1 MADYISREAAVK
13 IATKYG
19 LANGSV
25 LGRHTW
31 LADCIAIEI
40 EGLPAAAAQ
49 KWIWRFRELDVK
61 HDSLVL
67 SILFALLLCYLA
79 SRFDRL
85 SWVRAVTHTVPPGWL
100 RAWLLG
106 NVQVKPR
113 VTLRPFRTFL
123 EVAQPESEFILRLND
138 RGEINLIGADGGAWK
153 LEAVRNIAAYF
164 EEKLGDMVEAGRVVV
179 LR

>member
-1 MADYISREAAVK
+1 M
-13 IATKYG
+13 
-19 LANGSV
+19 
-25 LGRHTW
+25 
-31 LADCIAIEI
+31 
-40 EGLPAAAAQ
+40 
-49 KWIWRFRELDVK
+49 
-61 HDSLVL
+61 
-67 SILFALLLCYLA
+67 
-79 SRFDRL
+79 
-85 SWVRAVTHTVPPGWL
+85 
-100 RAWLLG
+100 G

-138 RGEINLIGADGGAWK
+138 RGEVNLIGADGGAWK